1 MGAKEI
7 PMRLLTPIL
16 ALCLTACPALAERI
30 VTAQEFEQMVTGKT
44 FHFDRNGLPFGSE
57 QYFEDK
63 RVIWAFENGGQC
75 QRGIWFENTRGQ
87 ICFVYETDPAPQCWD
102 FLEGDDGR
110 FRARLDGAAPEGDLV
125 TTGITRQTLDCP
137 LPDLGV

>member
-1 MGAKEI
+1 
-7 PMRLLTPIL
+7 MRLALLTL
-16 ALCLTACPALAERI
+16 AVGLFPLSVVAERV

-44 FHFDRNGLPFGSE
+44 LHFDRQSVPFGAE

-63 RVIWAFENGGQC
+63 RVIWAFENGNDEC
-75 QRGIWFENTRGQ
+75 QRGIWFENTSGQ
-87 ICFVYETDPAPQCWD
+87 ICFVYDTDPEPQCWD

-110 FRARLDGAAPEGDLV
+110 FRARLDGAQPGDDLV
-125 TTGITRQTLDCP
+125 TNRVSREPLDCP